1 MLGLLLLEPGRLR
14 GMHCD
19 HRALQELR
27 GDGAALRSAV
37 PGQHPALGSNCSPG
51 APGTH
56 TALHGDGGCGLSSLG
71 ISHPALLWGALMGW
85 GDQRDPEEPQP
96 EPHCR
101 SAIQLCCDPAEWAAP
116 CWQGQS

>member
-1 MLGLLLLEPGRLR
+1 LLGLLLLEPGRLR

-27 GDGAALRSAV
+27 GDGVALRSAV

-71 ISHPALLWGALMGW
+71 ISHPALL
-85 GDQRDPEEPQP
+85 
-96 EPHCR
+96 
-101 SAIQLCCDPAEWAAP
+101 
-116 CWQGQS
+116 

>member
-1 MLGLLLLEPGRLR
+1 MVAELGWFRLQISSAAPTIAAALGHLCWEESLIAGSVR

-71 ISHPALLWGALMGW
+71 ISHPALL
-85 GDQRDPEEPQP
+85 
-96 EPHCR
+96 
-101 SAIQLCCDPAEWAAP
+101 
-116 CWQGQS
+116 